1 MKKLKLKVRDGLYF
15 IVKNNFISVFI
26 AAVVVV
32 IFLQANPGQE
42 DWFDIT
48 FFSSLVCAMVLE
60 IVAQL
65 FSNILLNSL
74 EDSVKL
80 TTNYD
85 FLVGKY
91 KKKFFSYDN
100 SKTAPENLNK
110 MEKTEYTFPI
120 EYVCSLKGCKIEI
133 DDNPEKKYELP
144 GLVSERFDEIFAAH
158 KTSTIYNQLN
168 VRADSW
174 ELEGNVFTM
183 HTSRTTYFDSMVT
196 NRAMDYKWSN
206 GMSVREVFA
215 YGPIFP
221 ELQDSKLS
229 NHLGFNGF
237 VESSDGY
244 IAFIKRG
251 KNLSIAKGTYAD
263 SVGASLKTKYALNT
277 EWKFDEEGLRNSMLK
292 EIDDELKV
300 RESELEG
307 FALDTNLIAAYRD
320 VVEGGKPQLLFF
332 ARATVDKGT
341 IEKNFEERRKK
352 KKKDKYLKVL
362 EDGSK
367 FLWIKREELE
377 TLGITPEMMVY
388 QGKMYKM
395 VPSASAPIAMLM
407 QYLNLEER

>member
-1 MKKLKLKVRDGLYF
+1 MKKFKLKVRDGLYF
-15 IVKNNFISVFI
+15 VVKNNFISVFI

-32 IFLQANPGQE
+32 IFLQASPGQG

-65 FSNILLNSL
+65 LSNILLNSL

-91 KKKFFSYDN
+91 KKKFFTYEN
-100 SKTAPENLNK
+100 GKTDSENLKK
-110 MEKTEYTFPI
+110 MEKKEYTFPI
-120 EYVCSLKGCKIEI
+120 EYVCSLKGCKIKI
-133 DDNPEKKYELP
+133 DDKPDKKYELP
-144 GLVSERFDEIFAAH
+144 ELVSERFDEIFAAH

-174 ELEGNVFTM
+174 ELEGDVFTM

-196 NRAMDYKWSN
+196 NRAMDFKWNN

-300 RESELEG
+300 RESELEA

-320 VVEGGKPQLLFF
+320 VVEGGKPQLLFY
-332 ARATVDKGT
+332 ARAKVDRET
-341 IEKNFEERRKK
+341 IEKHFEERRKK
-352 KKKDKYLKVL
+352 KKTDKYLKVL

-395 VPSASAPIAMLM
+395 VPSASAPIAMLI
-407 QYLNLEER
+407 QYLNLSE